1 MKEPSETD
9 KYLKNLQKDS
19 SVGYRTRNAL
29 EDALNVKSQ
38 IDRLLDRFPERLDS
52 VVDEST
58 FRMQKNYQPKL
69 TLAEEKVVNLENLI
83 ELHKEENQNHETLK
97 LLDEQIE
104 KFTITK
110 NQLSKKVDEYHELG
124 SEYRGKSR
132 KLQL

>member
-58 FRMQKNYQPKL
+58 FRMHKNY
-69 TLAEEKVVNLENLI
+69 
-83 ELHKEENQNHETLK
+83 
-97 LLDEQIE
+97 
-104 KFTITK
+104 
-110 NQLSKKVDEYHELG
+110 
-124 SEYRGKSR
+124 
-132 KLQL
+132 